1 MSWFSNKKEEMPP
14 VYTIEDKRREEREI
28 LMSVDLK
35 PLAELW
41 TETNMKQSKY
51 IYKSI
56 QEYRDFLD
64 IMKSFIGSDSP
75 LITKFEV
82 LLNKLEK
89 TNADYNKIVKDSL
102 DKAVIKGKIELK
114 AKV

>member
-1 MSWFSNKKEEMPP
+1 MSWFSNKKEERPP
-14 VYTIEDKRREEREI
+14 VYIIEDKRRKEREI

-41 TETNMKQSKY
+41 AKTNMKQSEY
-51 IYKSI
+51 ICKSI
-56 QEYRDFLD
+56 QEYRDFLS
-64 IMKSFIGSDSP
+64 IMKNFIGYDSP

-82 LLNKLEK
+82 LLSKLEK

-102 DKAVIKGKIELK
+102 DKAIIKGKIELK
-114 AKV
+114 TKV